1 MSLKIESSFKFI
13 FLTKKVL
20 SFGTYSF
27 LLFSIDGN
35 WAKQVWACTRVLI
48 MYNISFSSEKDD
60 IIVQMRNIQY
70 HLVRY
75 TMRNTKNLIKLPK
88 TWIGVARN
96 VCKFQSKTFFLLVWY
111 KLRYYLCKTSMQHRH
126 SIVRSQKLGRHCQG
140 QKIIWRTLKKK
151 KLTKQEKWICM
162 QIEKQWKECLTCFK
176 WWNFQGNDKEI
187 YRK

>member
-20 SFGTYSF
+20 SVGTYSF

-151 KLTKQEKWICM
+151 KTHE
-162 QIEKQWKECLTCFK
+162 T
-176 WWNFQGNDKEI
+176 
-187 YRK
+187 RKMNLHADRKAMKGMLNMF